1 MTVASPDELRQ
12 RTEDDQARASDPSGS
27 AWVSANA
34 GAGKT
39 HVLKLRVLR
48 LLLAG
53 TPPER
58 ILCLTYTKAAAAEM
72 AQRVFKDLSDW
83 ATADTEEL
91 RETIA
96 KLLGNEPSED
106 DVRTARRL
114 FARAIETPGGLKVQT
129 IHAFCERLLQRF
141 PLEAG
146 VPPGFSILDDET
158 GAALRRD
165 AIDQTLA
172 QANRHPESPLGAALK
187 CAVARAVDD
196 RFDQLLRSALSERT
210 WLEAIVR
217 LHSLRGGAPFEE
229 AEHFYR
235 RLFGI
240 ADGVSHASITD
251 QISRVLSSAQLAAA
265 ANALADGGK
274 RDQQLGAQ
282 LERAA
287 AADNATARMAILEA
301 ALLTQAGAPRSDS
314 QFISKAVRAAQPT
327 IANALVEARDRFHK
341 LSQELLALDVVEA
354 TMALV
359 RLADRVMQQYSDA
372 KARRAAL
379 DFEDLI
385 VRTSNLL
392 TYGEAADWILY
403 KLDGGLDHILVDE
416 AQDTS
421 PLQWTIIEALAAEFY
436 SGEGVSEAVRTVFAV
451 GDEKQSIYSFQ
462 GAAPRRFAM
471 AGRQFEELAA
481 RAGQSWSRV
490 PLTLSFRTV
499 GPLLRAVD
507 AIFADEGMTPGLT
520 ASGDDI
526 RHVAWRIGHA
536 GRFEIWPTIKSEEIE
551 PAPAFAPL
559 DEISPTQPAKQLAN
573 KIADRISS
581 WLGDGEMLVSEER
594 QIKASD
600 IIILVRKRQPFAP
613 EMVRALKARGIAVA
627 GADRLTLTEQ
637 IAIQDLTALGDFLV
651 LPEDDLSLAAVLKS
665 PLFDL
670 DDDDLLNFAPER
682 KGSLWSALLAASQVN
697 PRFEMA
703 AETLKRWRALSDFA
717 PPYEFFATLLDRD
730 GCRRKLM
737 ERLGPDAADPL
748 DEFMNL
754 ALTYDDQA
762 PASLQ
767 GFLCWLR
774 EGERV
779 IKRDMEHGRDE
790 VRVMTVHGAKGLE
803 APIVFLPDT
812 CTAPG
817 AGPAGALVSLAGD
830 GRVEDSAIPMAW
842 AIKGARG
849 LSPIASGR
857 AVKGQEETE
866 EHNRLLYV
874 ALTRARDRVYVAGF
888 ENKRGRQKGCWYDI
902 IQQRLDGLLH
912 ETSDDDGAAV
922 WRIESGQSVPAKIQ
936 ADEASVIYVPEKSP
950 DWANQRAP
958 SEPQLVI
965 PLAPSRL
972 APLETD
978 QDGEPAP
985 FDTVREMVPQPT
997 EPASPSP
1004 RVMTS
1009 DNRFLRGILTH
1020 ALLEHLAG
1028 YDGAV
1033 REATARRFLELRGDA
1048 LSTRVRDNIVAESL
1062 RVLRDPAFAEVFS
1075 PHSRAEVSIVAE
1087 IPRPGGDG
1095 PPLKLSGQ
1103 IDRLSRN
1110 GDDVLIVDYKTNRP
1124 PPQIVDGVAEA
1135 YLLQLAAY
1143 RLAVQQI
1150 FPDHNVRAAILWT
1163 DGPRLMPI
1171 PDDILN
1177 DHQQRLWQLK
1187 TANLDGT

>member
-1 MTVASPDELRQ
+1 MAVASQDLLLKE
-12 RTEDDQARASDPSGS
+12 TGEAQARASDPFGS

-58 ILCLTYTKAAAAEM
+58 ILCLTYTKAAAAQM
-72 AQRVFKDLSDW
+72 AQRVFDDLSDW
-83 ATADTEEL
+83 ATADEEQL
-91 RETIA
+91 RKTITG
-96 KLLGNEPSED
+96 LLGTEPSDD

-158 GAALRRD
+158 GAALRRE
-165 AIDQTLA
+165 AIDQTLTE
-172 QANRHPESPLGAALK
+172 ANRNPASPLGAALQ

-196 RFDQLLRSALSERT
+196 RFDQLLRSVLSERS
-210 WLEAIVR
+210 WLEQVVR
-217 LHSLRGGAPFEE
+217 LHSLHDGAPFQE
-229 AEHFYR
+229 AERYYR
-235 RLFGI
+235 RILGV
-240 ADGVSHASITD
+240 ADDS
-251 QISRVLSSAQLAAA
+251 SRDVIIERMGTVLSSAQLTSAAA
-265 ANALADGGK
+265 VLAEGGK
-274 RDQQLGAQ
+274 RDQQLGLQ
-282 LERAA
+282 LQRAA
-287 AADNATARMAILEA
+287 GARDDAARASVFTS

-314 QFISKAVRAAQPT
+314 QFVSKAIRTAEPAVAGFL
-327 IANALVEARDRFHK
+327 IDARDRFHA
-341 LSQELLALDVVEA
+341 LSLELLALNVVEA
-354 TMALV
+354 TIALV
-359 RLADRVMQQYSDA
+359 RLADRVMQRYSDA

-392 TYGEAADWILY
+392 IYGEAADWILY

-421 PLQWTIIEALAAEFY
+421 PLQWTIVESLAAEFY
-436 SGEGVSEAVRTVFAV
+436 SGESASETVRTVFAV

-471 AGRQFEELAA
+471 AGNHFQNLAEQ
-481 RAGQSWSRV
+481 AGQSWAAV
-490 PLTLSFRTV
+490 PLRLSFRTV
-499 GPLLRAVD
+499 EPLLQAVD
-507 AIFADEGMTPGLT
+507 AIFADEGTTPGLT

-526 RHVAWRIGHA
+526 RHVAWRIGQA
-536 GRFEIWPTIKSEEIE
+536 GCFEIWPTEKPQEIE

-559 DEISPTQPAKQLAN
+559 DEISPPHPAKQLAE
-573 KIADRISS
+573 KIADRIAG
-581 WLGDGEMLVSEER
+581 WIRNGEMLVSEGR
-594 QIKASD
+594 PVKAND
-600 IIILVRKRQPFAP
+600 ILILVRKRQPFAP
-613 EMVRALKARGIAVA
+613 EMVRALKARGIAVS
-627 GADRLTLTEQ
+627 GADRLNLTEQ
-637 IAIQDLTALGDFLV
+637 IAIQDLLALGDFLV

-670 DDDDLLNFAPER
+670 DDDDLITFAPQR
-682 KGSLWSALLAASQVN
+682 KGSLWSALLAAAKTD
-697 PRFEMA
+697 PRFETA
-703 AETLKRWRALSDFA
+703 TETLKRWRALSDFA

-730 GCRRKLM
+730 GCRRKLL

-748 DEFMNL
+748 DEFINL

-774 EGERV
+774 EGDRV
-779 IKRDMEHGRDE
+779 IKRSLEHGRDE

-817 AGPAGALVSLAGD
+817 SGPSEPLVDLTGTD
-830 GRVEDSAIPMAW
+830 GVDDQAPTMAW
-842 AIKGARG
+842 AIKGARS
-849 LSPIASGR
+849 LPAIKSGR
-857 AVKGQEETE
+857 AVKNQEETE

-874 ALTRARDRVYVAGF
+874 ALTRGRDRIYVAGF
-888 ENKRGRQKGCWYDI
+888 EGKRGRQTGCWYDTI
-902 IQQRLDGLLH
+902 NAGLDGLVKEVAEKDGNPVLRL
-912 ETSDDDGAAV
+912 ETLQLEPVEPQSAV
-922 WRIESGQSVPAKIQ
+922 TPSAGMPQ
-936 ADEASVIYVPEKSP
+936 ARPEWSSR
-950 DWANQRAP
+950 RAP

-985 FDTVREMVPQPT
+985 FDDVRDAAPGPI

-1004 RVMTS
+1004 RMMSS

-1020 ALLEHLAG
+1020 ALLEHLAD
-1028 YDGAV
+1028 YDDAV
-1033 REATARRFLELRGDA
+1033 RESTANRFLELRGEA
-1048 LSTRVRDNIVAESL
+1048 LSSRVRQDIVAESL
-1062 RVLRDPAFAEVFS
+1062 AVLRDPAFAPVFS
-1075 PHSRAEVSIVAE
+1075 PQSRAEVAIVAE
-1087 IPRPGGDG
+1087 IPRPSGDG
-1095 PPLKLSGQ
+1095 PPLRLSGQ

-1110 GDDVLIVDYKTNRP
+1110 GDEVLIVDYKTNRP
-1124 PPQIVDGVAEA
+1124 PPQIIDGVAEA

-1143 RLAVQQI
+1143 RLAIKQI
-1150 FPDHNVRAAILWT
+1150 FPTDTIRAAILWT

-1171 PDDILN
+1171 PDEILN

-1187 TANLDGT
+1187 TASLDGI